1 MVDKILNKKK
11 KKRDFCLCKIF
22 WRNLLV
28 LIFDSLIMEFFNF
41 FDSVV
46 GDIKILEVN

>member
-1 MVDKILNKKK
+1 MVDKNLNKK

-28 LIFDSLIMEFFNF
+28 LIFDLLIMEFFNF